1 MTRSRTLWA
10 LAATVTAAL
19 IVAPPAGAEPTPT
32 TTTPLPTPPMA
43 GTQAPMDAIETLGKQ
58 GYDVEIEWVSGYPSN
73 IPLKYCTVTNI
84 DVHAAPL
91 AYIMISC
98 PPDTSQ

>member
-1 MTRSRTLWA
+1 MTVRVAMCAAAGLL
-10 LAATVTAAL
+10 LAAAPAA
-19 IVAPPAGAEPTPT
+19 AEPTST
-32 TTTPLPTPPMA
+32 APLPEPPMA
-43 GTQAPMDAIETLGKQ
+43 GTQLPVDAIETLGRQ

-73 IPLKYCTVTNI
+73 IPLKYCQVTNI

>member
-1 MTRSRTLWA
+1 MLG
-10 LAATVTAAL
+10 ATVTAAV
-19 IVAPPAGAEPTPT
+19 IAAPSAWAEPT

-43 GTQAPMDAIETLGKQ
+43 GTQAPIDAIETLGRQ

>member
-1 MTRSRTLWA
+1 MTLPVSWVVAAVA
-10 LAATVTAAL
+10 LVITAA
-19 IVAPPAGAEPTPT
+19 PAAADPTPT
-32 TTTPLPTPPMA
+32 TTQLPTPPMA
-43 GTQAPMDAIETLGKQ
+43 GTQAPMDAVETLGKQ

-73 IPLKYCTVTNI
+73 IPLKYCRVTNI
-84 DVHAAPL
+84 DVHAPPL

>member
-1 MTRSRTLWA
+1 M
-10 LAATVTAAL
+10 ATAL
-19 IVAPPAGAEPTPT
+19 IGAPAAWAEPSPP
-32 TTTPLPTPPMA
+32 TTTPLPAPPMA
-43 GTQAPMDAIETLGKQ
+43 GTQTPTDAIETLGKQ